1 MDAYDS
7 PAPRDT
13 LCPVTRR
20 TLIVLAA
27 IVVLLFL
34 VAPPLRAPGPA
45 EFYIEPM
52 TGMRLVALEPGTFA
66 MGSPAT
72 ESGRG
77 GDETRH
83 PVTLTRKVYIGQ
95 HEVTQAEWKQVM
107 GANPSQFTE
116 CARCPVETVDF
127 FQVSAFL
134 SSLNA
139 GNAAM
144 RYRLPTEAEWEYA
157 CRAGTTTA
165 FSTGRSISTEQA
177 NYDGRFP
184 YSGGSGG
191 SGGGTRGK
199 TAPAGSYP
207 PNAWGVFDMH
217 GNIWEWT
224 GDWYGE
230 YGAGPVIDPAGAA
243 KGRARVIRGGSWRFD
258 ANSMRCALRYAHAPQ
273 DKGPSLGFRIVAEP
287 IQSTNRR

>member
-1 MDAYDS
+1 
-7 PAPRDT
+7 
-13 LCPVTRR
+13 VTRR
-20 TLIVLAA
+20 ALVGLAV

-52 TGMRLVALEPGTFA
+52 TSMRLVALEPGTFT

-72 ESGRG
+72 EFGRG
-77 GDETRH
+77 VDETRH
-83 PVTLTRKVYIGQ
+83 PVTLTRKIFLGQ

-107 GANPSQFTE
+107 GANPSQFGK

-127 FQVSAFL
+127 FQVNAFL
-134 SSLNA
+134 SRLNA

-157 CRAGTTTA
+157 CRAGTATA
-165 FSTGRSISTEQA
+165 FNTGRSISTEQA

-184 YSGGSGG
+184 YSGGSQ
-191 SGGGTRGK
+191 GGTRGA
-199 TAPAGSYP
+199 TAPVGSYP
-207 PNAWGVFDMH
+207 PNAWGLFDMH
-217 GNIWEWT
+217 GNVWEWT

-230 YGAGPVIDPAGAA
+230 YHAGPATDPAGPP
-243 KGRARVIRGGSWRFD
+243 KGKARVIRGGSWHFD
-258 ANSMRCALRYAHAPQ
+258 ANSMRCALRYTHAPQ
-273 DKGPSLGFRIVAEP
+273 DKGFSLGFRVVAEP
-287 IQSTNRR
+287 IESSNRR

>member
-1 MDAYDS
+1 M
-7 PAPRDT
+7 
-13 LCPVTRR
+13 TRR
-20 TLIVLAA
+20 ALIVLAA

-34 VAPPLRAPGPA
+34 VTPRLRAPGPA
-45 EFYIEPM
+45 ELYIEPM
-52 TGMRLVALEPGTFA
+52 TNMRLVALDPGTFE

-72 ESGRG
+72 EYGRG
-77 GDETRH
+77 DDETRH
-83 PVTLTRKVYIGQ
+83 PVTLTRKVYIGE

-107 GANPSQFTE
+107 GTTPSQFSD

-127 FQVSAFL
+127 YQVSTFL
-134 SSLNA
+134 SRLNA
-139 GNAAM
+139 ENAAM

-165 FSTGRSISTEQA
+165 FSSGRAISTGQA

-191 SGGGTRGK
+191 VTLGK
-199 TAPAGSYP
+199 AAPVGSHP

-217 GNIWEWT
+217 GNVWEWT

-230 YGAGPVIDPAGAA
+230 YAAGPATDPDGAP
-243 KGRARVIRGGSWRFD
+243 KGRARVIRGGSWRFS
-258 ANSMRCALRYAHAPQ
+258 ANSMRCALRYTHAPQ
-273 DKGPSLGFRIVAEP
+273 DKGSSLGFRIVAEP
-287 IQSTNRR
+287 ILSTNRR